1 MTLAE
6 LIARWEARCVE
17 LRQLRA
23 TVDGATICEQAIAD
37 LRNLSTLQASEVLGL
52 RAAAERSGYSVGH
65 LGRLIRTG
73 ELKNVGRKHA
83 PRVRADD
90 LPRRVQ
96 RVAATQSPA
105 YDSSSDAR
113 SLRSRR

>member
-1 MTLAE
+1 MTVAE
-6 LIARWEARCVE
+6 LIARWEARCIE
-17 LRQLRA
+17 LRELRA

-37 LRNLSTLQASEVLGL
+37 LRSLSTLQASEVLGL
-52 RAAAERSGYSVGH
+52 RTAAERSGYSVEH

-73 ELKNVGRKHA
+73 KLKNVGRKHA
-83 PRVRADD
+83 PRLRAQD

-96 RVAATQSPA
+96 QVAATQSAA
-105 YDSSSDAR
+105 YDSASDAR